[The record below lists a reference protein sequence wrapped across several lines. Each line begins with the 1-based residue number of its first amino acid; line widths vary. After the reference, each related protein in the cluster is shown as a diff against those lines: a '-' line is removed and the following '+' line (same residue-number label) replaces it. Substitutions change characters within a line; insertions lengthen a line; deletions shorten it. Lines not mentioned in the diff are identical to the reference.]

1 MYSFVAR
8 QPILDQH
15 QRPVAYEL
23 LFREGLSNQFPDVSA
38 EHATTCLIAEQFLSQ
53 RIQQLVGEHACYINF
68 PYSLILSGLADSLP
82 VDQAEKQRLSS
93 GTGRF
98 HPGSSLGV
106 VSSLHRYHQI
116 RFSVDQS

>member
-53 RIQQLVGEHACYINF
+53 PIQQLVGEHACYINF
-68 PYSLILSGLADSLP
+68 PYSLILNGLADSLP
-82 VDQAEKQRLSS
+82 VEQVVIEILEDAE
-93 GTGRF
+93 
-98 HPGSSLGV
+98 P
-106 VSSLHRYHQI
+106 
-116 RFSVDQS
+116 D